1 MSEVAGGDGHS
12 EQQCAANMMSLHFLP
27 WGPPLATAEGLEARV
42 VVSSCYVPPC
52 YPASVAMWKRPKWI
66 WRDREDMADMAAY
79 IRRVR
84 APRFGRDGSRN
95 DS

>member
-1 MSEVAGGDGHS
+1 
-12 EQQCAANMMSLHFLP
+12 
-27 WGPPLATAEGLEARV
+27 
-42 VVSSCYVPPC
+42 
-52 YPASVAMWKRPKWI
+52 MWKRPKWI